1 MSDNRTPDLG
11 RAVQEVTEKAQ
22 LLVREEIE
30 LAKTELTEKVTKLG
44 KGAAVGLVGGVF
56 AVLGLIFLLH
66 ALAWG
71 LWLLIDGGDHIWLGF
86 LITAVILF
94 VVGAIAAF
102 LALRFIKGGSP
113 PTPQMAI
120 EEGRLIK
127 ETVTHARAS
136 GPSPPVTPA
145 PTPMQTQATPE
156 VGPR

>member
-1 MSDNRTPDLG
+1 MYKRQ
-11 RAVQEVTEKAQ
+11 VQEVTEKAQ

-56 AVLGLIFLLH
+56 AFFGLIFLLH
-66 ALAWG
+66 ALSWG

-127 ETVTHARAS
+127 ETVSHARAS
-136 GPSPPVTPA
+136 GPAPPVTPA
-145 PTPMQTQATPE
+145 SPPAKATPE
-156 VGPR
+156 TPEARS